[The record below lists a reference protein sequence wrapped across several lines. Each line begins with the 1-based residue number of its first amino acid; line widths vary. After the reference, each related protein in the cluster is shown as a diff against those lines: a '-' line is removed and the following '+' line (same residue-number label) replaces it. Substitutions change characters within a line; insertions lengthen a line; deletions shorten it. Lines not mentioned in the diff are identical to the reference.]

1 MQTSAD
7 AHTKTNTLTHAC
19 TEALVSHTQIET
31 YTHNQ
36 TNANLHT
43 HTHTHNPTPPHSTSI
58 RINNQQSEA
67 LWSLWSCDLWPVE
80 LTLEQ
85 AVLRGEPGSSL
96 KGGEVPMRTGTGAV
110 QWSKTLTMMAMKG
123 LKWTSVF
130 WHAGELGWGVR
141 CSTWKNLRKCC

>member
-1 MQTSAD
+1 M
-7 AHTKTNTLTHAC
+7 HTQKLTH
-19 TEALVSHTQIET
+19 SHTHAQRHLCHMHKQKNIHT
-31 YTHNQ
+31 IKQ
-36 TNANLHT
+36 TQTCT

-110 QWSKTLTMMAMKG
+110 QRSKTLTMMAMKG

-130 WHAGELGWGVR
+130 WHAGGLGWGVR
-141 CSTWKNLRKCC
+141 CSTRKNLRKCG